1 MCWKYRFIVMMA
13 VLLSG
18 IRIATAQPNIY
29 YPTFLF
35 NAPFQTNG
43 NGKGVMYSTL
53 LLNDG
58 SAANQNGSIFVNT
71 PQDLTQSFTA
81 QYSFLMADSQ
91 YGSGSGPGGI
101 AFVIE
106 GDSRGDT
113 ALGGGGQQLGYGDGQ
128 ALNNNAIQNSL
139 ALTYNSYGGADQFQL
154 FANTSNSNFNTLTS
168 PLATQTGSENLYDV
182 YYPSVTL
189 DYQAPDLTYPNGAVT
204 VLLNGN
210 SIGLNNVSLP
220 ASLTS
225 LAGGSTGYFGFTA
238 TNGSPDSP
246 QIAVTSLVATG
257 VPEPGS
263 LCILSVG
270 ASLLLRRRRISYVG
284 RDSSRRIGPSAE

>member
-1 MCWKYRFIVMMA
+1 MCWKYHFFVTIM

-18 IRIATAQPNIY
+18 VRIATAQPNIN

-43 NGKGVMYSTL
+43 NGKGVMFSTL

-91 YGSGSGPGGI
+91 YGPGSGPGGM
-101 AFVIE
+101 ACGIE

-113 ALGGGGQQLGYGDGQ
+113 ALGGSGQQLGYGDGQ
-128 ALNNNAIQNSL
+128 ALNNNAIQHSL

-154 FANTSNSNFNTLTS
+154 FANTNNSNFNTLTS

-182 YYPSVTL
+182 FYPSVTL
-189 DYQAPDLTYPNGAVT
+189 NYQAPDLTYPNGAVT

-210 SIGLNNVSLP
+210 SIGLDNVSLP
-220 ASLTS
+220 QSLAS

-238 TNGSPDSP
+238 TNGSTNSP
-246 QIAVTSLVATG
+246 QIAVASLVATG
-257 VPEPGS
+257 IPEPGS
-263 LCILSVG
+263 LCTLSVA
-270 ASLLLRRRRISYVG
+270 ASLLLRRRRLRMWKG
-284 RDSSRRIGPSAE
+284 DTLR